1 MIDLLQKEQKRTF
14 GVSPRPFYRFFSSPP
29 VLHEKNI
36 TIIDFLLD
44 FTALSMYF
52 I

>member
-1 MIDLLQKEQKRTF
+1 MIDLLQQEKKRTF
-14 GVSPRPFYRFFSSPP
+14 GVPPAFFIDSFLLPLYSMK
-29 VLHEKNI
+29 KNI

-44 FTALSMYF
+44 FTTLSMYF